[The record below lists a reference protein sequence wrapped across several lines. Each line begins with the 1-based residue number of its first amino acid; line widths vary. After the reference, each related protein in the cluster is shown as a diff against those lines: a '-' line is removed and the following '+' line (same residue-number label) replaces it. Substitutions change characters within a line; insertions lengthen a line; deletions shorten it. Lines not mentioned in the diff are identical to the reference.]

1 MSVFL
6 VFKLVFSLID
16 KEVDERP
23 AGRWVGLVSQDTDY
37 DNSFGL
43 SRILRPLMAPSVVVN
58 VNPVHVFSLIDKEVD
73 GPRSG
78 MGLVMVLVFLFFP
91 TWVTRG
97 VGCGFLRSGQDNGSH
112 PRNS

>member
-23 AGRWVGLVSQDTDY
+23 AGRRVGLVSQDMDY

-43 SRILRPLMAPSVVVN
+43 QCGRKR
-58 VNPVHVFSLIDKEVD
+58 E
-73 GPRSG
+73 PRSRVS
-78 MGLVMVLVFLFFP
+78 L
-91 TWVTRG
+91 
-97 VGCGFLRSGQDNGSH
+97 D
-112 PRNS
+112 